1 MKVILLQDVKTLGK
15 KGDIVNVSDGYAR
28 NALIPKKVA
37 IEATEKAKND
47 LRLQQKHADKLA
59 AARLQEAKDSAARLD
74 GLTIEVRM
82 KAGVGGKVFGSI
94 SAKEIAQAAEKQH
107 GLELD
112 KKKIQL
118 AEPIRAFGSY
128 DVPIKL
134 HPQVTG
140 TLHVSVKEL

>member
-28 NALIPKKVA
+28 NALIPKKLAV
-37 IEATEKAKND
+37 EATEKARND

-74 GLTIEVRM
+74 ALTIEVRM

>member
-28 NALIPKKVA
+28 NALIPKKLAV
-37 IEATEKAKND
+37 EATEKARND

-74 GLTIEVRM
+74 ALTIEVRM

-107 GLELD
+107 GLDLD